1 MPGRARSSRCRPLL
15 LGRTSYWLQQ
25 FGRVGCLQVVTT
37 NAGARRSRPYA
48 VGIGVG
54 MTETGTVAGFD
65 DAYLELY
72 DSLMRTALLLVGSMG
87 HAEDLVQ
94 DAFARAFP
102 KWDTIENPKAYLTAA
117 VTNGA
122 RNTYRGRDAAARL
135 NDPPAAGAPDS
146 NRDLHDSLLR
156 LPYRQRAVVVLRY
169 YVGLDDPAIARAL
182 GCTRST
188 VRSSARRGLQ
198 QLRKDVQP

>member
-1 MPGRARSSRCRPLL
+1 
-15 LGRTSYWLQQ
+15 
-25 FGRVGCLQVVTT
+25 
-37 NAGARRSRPYA
+37 
-48 VGIGVG
+48 
-54 MTETGTVAGFD
+54 MTETGVVAGFD
-65 DAYLELY
+65 ETYLEFY
-72 DSLMRTALLLVGSMG
+72 DPLMRTALLLVGDVG

-94 DAFARAFP
+94 DAFARTFS
-102 KWDTIENPKAYLTAA
+102 KWDTIEHPKAYLTIA

-122 RNTYRGRDAAARL
+122 RNIYRGRDAAATL
-135 NDPPAAGAPDS
+135 LDQPAAGAPDS

-169 YVGLDDPAIARAL
+169 YVGLDDPAIAQAL

-198 QLRKDVQP
+198 QLRKDVQA